1 LILSARTLLLTPRVL
16 VDLFSVLAPRPPSS
30 PLFPYTTLFR
40 SESDR
45 AQPCDEGVE
54 VGSTV
59 VGQEDLAGRTRIERQ
74 SFADRQGVLRSDRK
88 STRLNSSHVKNSYAV
103 FCLKTKTTAPRPPRR
118 NSSRRT

>member
-74 SFADRQGVLRSDRK
+74 SFADRQGVLRSLPPFD
-88 STRLNSSHVKNSYAV
+88 AV
-103 FCLKTKTTAPRPPRR
+103 DEHAMVLHADVQGHGEATGVGELLQHGPGHQ
-118 NSSRRT
+118 S